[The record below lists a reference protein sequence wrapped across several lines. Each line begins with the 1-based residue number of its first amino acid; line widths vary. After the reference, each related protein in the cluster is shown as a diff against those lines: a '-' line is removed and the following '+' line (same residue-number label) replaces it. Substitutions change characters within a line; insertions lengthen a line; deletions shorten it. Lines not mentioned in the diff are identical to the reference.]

1 MKDSLLV
8 LLIVSQAF
16 GAMPA
21 AAASLELDARLS
33 AQQRA
38 AFAGARLRVPFGGA
52 EAGKARAT
60 LAVAPTL
67 HGQRSD
73 GSVRVRFGE
82 GFELGA
88 RRGEEPRLSFG
99 GRQLSH
105 FGQGKQT
112 PEGPKAGISTIGWVA
127 IGVGTAALLY
137 LTVFGLCAEEV
148 ICNFDDE

>member
-1 MKDSLLV
+1 MKNILMVS
-8 LLIVSQAF
+8 LIVSQAF
-16 GAMPA
+16 GALPA
-21 AAASLELDARLS
+21 AAATLESDTRLS
-33 AQQRA
+33 AQQRG
-38 AFAGARLRVPFGGA
+38 AFAGARLRMPLGGA

-82 GFELGA
+82 GVELGA
-88 RRGEEPRLSFG
+88 SRGEEPRLSFG
-99 GRQLSH
+99 GRPLSQLTE
-105 FGQGKQT
+105 GKQ
-112 PEGPKAGISTIGWVA
+112 GPQGRKAGISTVGWVA

-137 LTVFGLCAEEV
+137 LTLFGLCAEEV